1 MSAILLDRMEAK
13 AEAKGLAKGIAK
25 GIAERTMR
33 TIRNQLKRHEDYKI
47 IASDNDTTVEEV
59 ERIAKESGLAY

>member
-1 MSAILLDRMEAK
+1 MEAK
-13 AEAKGLAKGIAK
+13 AEAKGIAK
-25 GIAERTMR
+25 GIAEGITKGIVERTLR

>member
-59 ERIAKESGLAY
+59 ARIAKESGLAY

>member
-13 AEAKGLAKGIAK
+13 AKAM

-33 TIRNQLKRHEDYKI
+33 TIQNQLRRHVDYKD

-59 ERIAKESGLAY
+59 MRIAKESNLAY